1 MKSPVVECLDVTK
14 RFEAHAAV
22 DGATLSVDSGQ
33 LLTLLGPSGCGKT
46 TMLRLIAGFETPD
59 AGSISVGGVTMAG
72 PGVNVPPDKRRVG
85 IVFQDY
91 ALFPHLDVESNVSYA
106 MKRARRRSRT
116 VDKLLDLVGLGGLNR
131 RMPYELSGG
140 EQQRVALAR
149 SLAAEPDVV
158 LLDEPFSN
166 LDPELRALIRTE
178 VRQIL
183 LSEGATAIFVTHDL
197 EEALSIADKVAVMFN
212 GAVAQIA
219 EPEELY
225 AKPANRR
232 IAEWLGDANFL
243 PATGSGR
250 QVSCELGTLEIG
262 EALNGPVELML
273 RPEWLTITGD
283 PDGSSRVVDR
293 VFYGHDQ
300 MVLVRLASGTRLRVR
315 TLSGERSEPGQH
327 VTVTVKGRAV
337 AYDLDGSAQDRNR

>member
-1 MKSPVVECLDVTK
+1 MKSPVVECLEVTK
-14 RFEAHAAV
+14 RFEAHPAV
-22 DGATLSVDSGQ
+22 DRATLSVDSGQ

-46 TMLRLIAGFETPD
+46 TILRLIAGFETPD
-59 AGSISVGGVTMAG
+59 SGTISVGGITMAG

-106 MKRARRRSRT
+106 MKRAKRRSRT
-116 VDKLLDLVGLGGLNR
+116 VDELLELVGLGGLNR

-166 LDPELRALIRTE
+166 LDPELRASIRTE
-178 VRQIL
+178 VHQIL

-197 EEALSIADKVAVMFN
+197 EEALCIADKVAVMFK

-219 EPEELY
+219 APEELY
-225 AKPANRR
+225 GKPANRR
-232 IAEWLGDANFL
+232 IAEWLGDANFI
-243 PATGSGR
+243 PANGSGR
-250 QVSCELGTLEIG
+250 QVSCELGTLVVG
-262 EALNGPVELML
+262 EAVNGPVELML

-293 VFYGHDQ
+293 EFYGHDQ

-315 TLSGERSEPGQH
+315 TLSGERWEPGQR
-327 VTVTVKGRAV
+327 VTVAAKGRAV
-337 AYDLDGSAQDRNR
+337 AYDVDGSIQARPQ

>member
-1 MKSPVVECLDVTK
+1 MKSPVVECLEVTK
-14 RFEAHAAV
+14 RFEAHPAV
-22 DGATLSVDSGQ
+22 DRATLSVDSGQ

-46 TMLRLIAGFETPD
+46 TILRLIAGFETPD
-59 AGSISVGGVTMAG
+59 SGTISVGGITMAG

-106 MKRARRRSRT
+106 MKRAKRRSRT
-116 VDKLLDLVGLGGLNR
+116 VDELLELVGLGGLNR

-149 SLAAEPDVV
+149 SLAAEPDAV

-166 LDPELRALIRTE
+166 LDPELRASIRTE
-178 VRQIL
+178 VHQIL

-197 EEALSIADKVAVMFN
+197 EEALCIADKVAVMFK

-219 EPEELY
+219 APEELY
-225 AKPANRR
+225 GKPANRR
-232 IAEWLGDANFL
+232 IAEWLGDANFM
-243 PATGSGR
+243 PANGSGR
-250 QVSCELGTLEIG
+250 QVSCELGTLVVG
-262 EALNGPVELML
+262 EAVNGPVELML

-293 VFYGHDQ
+293 EFYGHDQ

-315 TLSGERSEPGQH
+315 TLSGERWEPGQR
-327 VTVTVKGRAV
+327 VTVAAKGRDV
-337 AYDLDGSAQDRNR
+337 AYDVDGSIQARPQ